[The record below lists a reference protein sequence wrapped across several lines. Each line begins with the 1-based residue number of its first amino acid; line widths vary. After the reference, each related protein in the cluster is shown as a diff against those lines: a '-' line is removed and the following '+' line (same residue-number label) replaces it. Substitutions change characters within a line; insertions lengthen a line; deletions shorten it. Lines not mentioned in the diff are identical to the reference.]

1 MATNTTTIS
10 KENRNFW
17 ILNILIQHVA
27 PTAVRRIFDNRIPP
41 NDLANILSNN
51 VKTIQYLVNKKVI
64 NTHGQDLL
72 ARIPGFNLPSMPSPP
87 YKAATC
93 SEDFD
98 ITLMI
103 CILRSLNFVNPPSSG
118 WDKLPPVADN
128 SLGAHLTRIKIY
140 RNNFCHTSKARIN
153 DNTFRRIWSCLTH
166 SFSEISCGETDKIV
180 CEIESLDCEGCD
192 KEKL

>member
-1 MATNTTTIS
+1 MST
-10 KENRNFW
+10 
-17 ILNILIQHVA
+17 
-27 PTAVRRIFDNRIPP
+27 IPP
-41 NDLANILSNN
+41 SLCLCSSF
-51 VKTIQYLVNKKVI
+51 VNFYHLCWSCENSCVFFFKIHSCSFV
-64 NTHGQDLL
+64 
-72 ARIPGFNLPSMPSPP
+72 
-87 YKAATC
+87 ATC

-166 SFSEISCGETDKIV
+166 VSVTCFNYLQNVYTCLKR
-180 CEIESLDCEGCD
+180 LDGQT
-192 KEKL
+192 

>member
-1 MATNTTTIS
+1 MTYYEHNPS
-10 KENRNFW
+10 FFMSVLEFCQF
-17 ILNILIQHVA
+17 LSFMLIVW
-27 PTAVRRIFDNRIPP
+27 
-41 NDLANILSNN
+41 
-51 VKTIQYLVNKKVI
+51 K
-64 NTHGQDLL
+64 LL
-72 ARIPGFNLPSMPSPP
+72 RLFFKIHSCSFV
-87 YKAATC
+87 ATC

-166 SFSEISCGETDKIV
+166 VSVTCFNYLQNVYTCLKR
-180 CEIESLDCEGCD
+180 LDGQT
-192 KEKL
+192 